1 LKEIIIKSKK
11 LSFTLFS
18 GHRRSSRHSDGLN
31 FKDLR
36 EYQIGDNVK
45 RIDYKTTAKLQKPFI
60 KEYEDEKELNI
71 VFGVFI
77 DNKSYFGT
85 KKLKSELIAE
95 VLATLNFSV
104 IKSSDRFMNY
114 IFSSNKFKTKPSK
127 NSAFIHHSLEHLKS
141 IELLKSKF
149 DFETSLREILSST
162 QKNSVVILIGDFFY
176 NSEVLKYLGKKFDT
190 YAVII
195 RDKLEEDPTP
205 INGLNIISTFS
216 NKSSVA
222 NFNKSYRAKLLKNDS
237 ELFENLRKSGIKYM
251 KLYTDDDLMKLRG
264 LFA

>member
-1 LKEIIIKSKK
+1 MKEIIIKSKR
-11 LSFTLFS
+11 LSFSLFS
-18 GHRRSSRHSDGLN
+18 GNRRSSRHSDGLN

-60 KEYEDEKELNI
+60 KEYEDEKELNV

-85 KKLKSELIAE
+85 KKLKSELISE
-95 VLATLNFSV
+95 VLAILNFSV
-104 IKSSDRFMNY
+104 IKSGDKFLNY
-114 IFSSNKFKTKPSK
+114 IISSDKFKTKPSK
-127 NSAFIHHSLEHLKS
+127 NSAFIYHSLEYLNS
-141 IELLKSKF
+141 IDILHSKF
-149 DFETSLREILSST
+149 DFDSSIKEILSTT

-176 NSEVLKYLGKKFDT
+176 NSEALKYLGKKCDT
-190 YAVII
+190 YAIVV
-195 RDKLEEDPTP
+195 RDKLEEDPRP

-216 NKSSVA
+216 RKSAVA
-222 NFNKSYRAKLLKNDS
+222 NFNKSYSAKLLKNDS
-237 ELFENLRKSGIKYM
+237 ELFEIFRKSGIKYM